1 MADDD
6 KHLPLNDD
14 YIEDTSIPERCS
26 QDYKTDE
33 RGKRL
38 LDICISARI
47 RILNGRTF
55 GDSNGNFT
63 CFKPTGSS
71 VVDYCIVSEELL
83 PEVLYFHVHP
93 FHGTFSDC
101 HCKIS
106 MTLML
111 PHLPEIPSGKMHAIP
126 SGFVWNRSSSDRF
139 RRALQEPLTK
149 LNLETIGETPSSQ
162 EDIEE
167 LVLKFEDAM
176 LCAAQSSLKVK
187 TVKKKQQHKKWYD
200 VELYVKK
207 NELIYKGKQMSVNP
221 YNLIIR
227 NSYYKTYREYT
238 KLRKFKKK
246 HFKQSI
252 LNKLDS
258 LEKDDPKTYWNL
270 VNSLKDEQQ
279 SSPESSI
286 DSDTWID
293 HFTSLNSVQSKYDER
308 INALDTLVKKLEKRS
323 YIY

>member
-1 MADDD
+1 
-6 KHLPLNDD
+6 
-14 YIEDTSIPERCS
+14 
-26 QDYKTDE
+26 
-33 RGKRL
+33 
-38 LDICISARI
+38 
-47 RILNGRTF
+47 
-55 GDSNGNFT
+55 
-63 CFKPTGSS
+63 
-71 VVDYCIVSEELL
+71 
-83 PEVLYFHVHP
+83 
-93 FHGTFSDC
+93 
-101 HCKIS
+101 
-106 MTLML
+106 ML

-207 NELIYKGKQMSVNP
+207 NELIYKGKQMSLNP

-246 HFKQSI
+246 HFKQSM

-258 LEKDDPKTYWNL
+258 LEKDDPKTYWNP

-293 HFTSLNSVQSKYDER
+293 HFTSLNSVQSKYNER
-308 INALDTLVKKLEKRS
+308 INA
-323 YIY
+323 